1 MEHGMTI
8 YEAEQPV
15 IKQNRG
21 DYTIGI
27 SGYPAVR
34 LKRDV
39 DFGVIPKT
47 KTPSLYKAG
56 AEKVCMAFGLMKRF
70 TVESAVEQG
79 GKEPFFFY
87 RVRCD
92 LIKVAQ
98 DGTEYVFSNGHG
110 SANTSEKRNGF
121 NSPFDAA
128 NSSLKMAEKRALV
141 AAAIS
146 LANLSDLFS
155 QDMENEGFMNGA
167 QDIASTLNEDSPITA
182 KQLRR
187 IWALASNVG
196 LSANEAK
203 NKIVAAGFAS
213 TKDITQKD
221 YDKVC
226 ALFESNNE

>member
-1 MEHGMTI
+1 MANELTI
-8 YEAEQPV
+8 YEAEHPV
-15 IKQNRG
+15 IKQSRG

-27 SGYPAVR
+27 NGYPAVK

-47 KTPSLYKAG
+47 KTPSLFKAG
-56 AEKVCMAFGLMKRF
+56 AEKVCLAFGLMKRF
-70 TVESAVEQG
+70 TVESAIETG

-110 SANTSEKRNGF
+110 SANTAEKRNGF
-121 NSPFDAA
+121 NAPFDAA

-155 QDMENEGFMNGA
+155 QDMENESFMNGA
-167 QDIASTLNEDSPITA
+167 NDLASTMSDNSPITS

-187 IWALASNVG
+187 IFALANNTG

-203 NKIVAAGFAS
+203 NKIIAAGFAS

-226 ALFESNNE
+226 ALFE

>member
-1 MEHGMTI
+1 MNEVII
-8 YEAEQPV
+8 YEAEQAIIEP
-15 IKQNRG
+15 KRG
-21 DYTIGI
+21 NYTISTYGNPPI
-27 SGYPAVR
+27 T

-47 KTPSLYKAG
+47 KSPSLFKSG
-56 AEKVCMAFGLMKRF
+56 AEKVCLAFGLMKRF
-70 TVESAVEQG
+70 TVESAIEQG

-110 SANTSEKRNGF
+110 SANTGERRNGF
-121 NSPFDAA
+121 NGPFDAA

-155 QDMENEGFMNGA
+155 QDLENESFMEKANDLA
-167 QDIASTLNEDSPITA
+167 ATLKEDAPINT
-182 KQLRR
+182 KQMRR
-187 IWALASNVG
+187 IYALGAEKG
-196 LSANEAK
+196 LTAPEVK
-203 NKIVAAGFAS
+203 DKIVAAGFAS
-213 TKDITQKD
+213 TKDIKQKD
-221 YDKVC
+221 YEAVC
-226 ALFESNNE
+226 KLFM

>member
-1 MEHGMTI
+1 MANELTI
-8 YEAEQPV
+8 YEAEHPV
-15 IKQNRG
+15 IKQSRG

-27 SGYPAVR
+27 NGYPTVK

-47 KTPSLYKAG
+47 KTPSLFKAG
-56 AEKVCMAFGLMKRF
+56 AEKVCLAFGLMKRF
-70 TVESAVEQG
+70 TVESAIETG

-110 SANTSEKRNGF
+110 SANTAEKRNGF
-121 NSPFDAA
+121 NAPFDAA

-155 QDMENEGFMNGA
+155 QDMENESFMNGA
-167 QDIASTLNEDSPITA
+167 NDLASTMSDNSPITS

-187 IWALASNVG
+187 IFALANNTG

-203 NKIVAAGFAS
+203 NKIIAAGFAS

-226 ALFESNNE
+226 ALFE

>member
-1 MEHGMTI
+1 MANELTI
-8 YEAEQPV
+8 YEAEHPV
-15 IKQNRG
+15 IKQSKG

-27 SGYPAVR
+27 NGYPAVK

-47 KTPSLYKAG
+47 KTPSLFKAG
-56 AEKVCMAFGLMKRF
+56 AEKVCLAFGLMKRF
-70 TVESAVEQG
+70 TVESAIEQG

-110 SANTSEKRNGF
+110 SANTAEKRNGF
-121 NSPFDAA
+121 NAPFDAA

-155 QDMENEGFMNGA
+155 QDMENESFMNGA
-167 QDIASTLNEDSPITA
+167 NDLASTMSDDSPITS

-187 IWALASNVG
+187 IFALANTAG

-226 ALFESNNE
+226 ALFE

>member
-1 MEHGMTI
+1 MANEMTI
-8 YEAEQPV
+8 YEAERPV
-15 IKQNRG
+15 IKQSKD
-21 DYTIGI
+21 DYTIAINGC
-27 SGYPAVR
+27 PAVR

-47 KTPSLYKAG
+47 KTPSLFKAG
-56 AEKVCMAFGLMKRF
+56 AEKVCLAFGLMKRF
-70 TVESAVEQG
+70 TVESAIEQG
-79 GKEPFFFY
+79 GKEAFFFY

-110 SANTSEKRNGF
+110 SANTAEKRNGF
-121 NSPFDAA
+121 NGAFDAA

-155 QDMENEGFMNGA
+155 QDMENEGFMSGA
-167 QDIASTLNEDSPITA
+167 QDLASTLNEDSPLTS

-187 IWALASNVG
+187 IYALAANAGV
-196 LSANEAK
+196 SANEAK

-213 TKDITQKD
+213 TKDIKQKD
-221 YDKVC
+221 YEKVC
-226 ALFESNNE
+226 KLFETE